1 MTGSPMG
8 YTGFEDPENLYYGT
22 NPTLPVIYTGSYQV
36 RQFGVGAAST
46 LGQAPA
52 IVSALASAPS
62 AMVTATASSKT
73 HARNLYVVTQNDLDY
88 YHAHA

>member
-22 NPTLPVIYTGSYQV
+22 SPTLPVLFTGAWQV
-36 RQFGVGAAST
+36 RQFGVGAANT
-46 LGQAPA
+46 LGQPHSIA
-52 IVSALASAPS
+52 SALANPPEAMTTAATSSATN
-62 AMVTATASSKT
+62 AKD
-73 HARNLYVVTQNDLDY
+73 LYVVTPNDLDY